1 MLLLT
6 SERELLEAEVFKHN
20 CNRLYPLM
28 LYRITILEQGLLE
41 YCNSITYCVFEYELC
56 IMYGEEDTVLTAQ
69 LPSAQ

>member
-20 CNRLYPLM
+20 CNRLYPVV
-28 LYRITILEQGLLE
+28 YCITILEQGLLE
-41 YCNSITYCVFEYELC
+41 YCNSITYCVVEYELC
-56 IMYGEEDTVLTAQ
+56 SMYGEEDTVLTAQ